1 MTQTEPENLD
11 IWDATCW
18 PLRVIVRGDYEYTL
32 VKHDLEIE
40 GRPTEKGSMVEAPAP
55 PAKEGW
61 EACPCQDSIPSPLDK
76 PAREEFL
83 RKETQRA
90 STFVD
95 DGKNFIEREIHG
107 QIYIS
112 PKRKPLPKECMDC
125 ECLYA
130 DLNEYFVYRR
140 RRRVILP

>member
-1 MTQTEPENLD
+1 MNTEPEDRDLD

-32 VKHDLEIE
+32 VKHDLEKE
-40 GRPTEKGSMVEAPAP
+40 DGSMVEAPAP
-55 PAKEGW
+55 PEKEGW
-61 EACPCQDSIPSPLDK
+61 EACPCQDIIPSPLDK
-76 PAREEFL
+76 TAREEFL
-83 RKETQRA
+83 RKETQWA

-95 DGKNFIEREIHG
+95 DGKNFIDREIHG

-140 RRRVILP
+140 RRHGQGR